1 MNKRIISTL
10 LTAAMLIAVS
20 GCSNNDNAETSTTTA
35 AETTTTTTELTSG
48 TTESEDA
55 PEAEVTTDAP
65 DEDDADAVAQ
75 TDCQKITD
83 AVMKNDAIKDWA
95 TMQADDDVLR
105 DVLGYDTSLFE
116 DYSVVMHLMS
126 AHLIEITVVKPA
138 AGQEDAALEFLNT
151 RKDKLINE
159 VAFYPEQQENAEKTI
174 VGSYGGYD
182 YLLCFGEPEA
192 LETSLKSAIDAL
204 NG

>member
-1 MNKRIISTL
+1 MNKRIIATL
-10 LTAAMLIAVS
+10 LAAAMLITAS
-20 GCSNNDNAETSTTTA
+20 GCSDNDNAETTTTTA
-35 AETTTTTTELTSG
+35 AETTTTTELTSG
-48 TTESEDA
+48 TTEPEEA
-55 PEAEVTTDAP
+55 PEDEVTTDAP
-65 DEDDADAVAQ
+65 DEGDVDAAAQ
-75 TDCQKITD
+75 SDCQKITD
-83 AVMKNDAIKDWA
+83 AVMQNDVIKDWA
-95 TMQADDDVLR
+95 TMQADDDVLK
-105 DVLGYDTSLFE
+105 DVLGYDLSLFDE
-116 DYSVVMHLMS
+116 YSVVMHLMS

-174 VGSYGGYD
+174 VGSYDGYD

-192 LETSLKSAIDAL
+192 LEATLKSAIDGL

>member
-10 LTAAMLIAVS
+10 LAAAMIIAVS
-20 GCSNNDNAETSTTTA
+20 GCSNNEKDETTTTTTTA
-35 AETTTTTTELTSG
+35 AVTTTTELTSG
-48 TTESEDA
+48 TTDAEDA

-65 DEDDADAVAQ
+65 EEGDVDAAAQ
-75 TDCQKITD
+75 TNCQKITD
-83 AVMKNDAIKDWA
+83 AVLKSDAIKDWA
-95 TMQADDDVLR
+95 TVQTDDQILN
-105 DVLGYDTSLFE
+105 DVLGYDLSLFE
-116 DYSVVMHLMS
+116 DYSVVMHMMS
-126 AHLIEITVVKPA
+126 AHLIEVAVVKPA
-138 AGQEDAALEFLNT
+138 AGKEDAALEFLNN
-151 RKDKLINE
+151 RKEKLINE

-192 LETSLKSAIDAL
+192 LETALKSAIDGL

>member
-10 LTAAMLIAVS
+10 LAATMLLAAS
-20 GCSNNDNAETSTTTA
+20 GCSNNDAAESTTTTA
-35 AETTTTTTELTSG
+35 AETTTTTELTSG
-48 TTESEDA
+48 TTEPEDA

-65 DEDDADAVAQ
+65 DEGDVDAADR

-182 YLLCFGEPEA
+182 YLLCFGEPEP